1 MTAPLPTIEQ
11 ARTAAQTDAAID
23 AAGTLVEAAR
33 SYAACLAAL
42 ACYVQHEAPTASDAC
57 TRAQARLLVAGEPG
71 GNIEADAAPL
81 LRAAGSPLA
90 ALLALAGD
98 AAARGGERAAREI
111 ERCAGQVAGLGDNR
125 PTH

>member
-1 MTAPLPTIEQ
+1 MTAPLPTLEQ
-11 ARTAAQTDAAID
+11 ARDAAQSDASID
-23 AAGTLVEAAR
+23 AAGALVEAAR

-42 ACYVQHEAPTASDAC
+42 ACYIAHEAPTASDAC

-71 GNIEADAAPL
+71 GNIEADPAGL
-81 LRAAGSPLA
+81 LGAAGSPLA

-111 ERCAGQVAGLGDNR
+111 ERCAGEVAGPGNNR

>member
-1 MTAPLPTIEQ
+1 MTAPLPTLEQ
-11 ARTAAQTDAAID
+11 ARDAAQTDAAID
-23 AAGTLVEAAR
+23 AAGALVEAAG

-42 ACYVQHEAPTASDAC
+42 ACYVQHEAPAASDAC
-57 TRAQARLLVAGEPG
+57 TRAQARLLVVGEPG

-111 ERCAGQVAGLGDNR
+111 ERCAREVARGGNNR

>member
-1 MTAPLPTIEQ
+1 MTAPRHTIEQ
-11 ARTAAQTDAAID
+11 ARAAAQADAAID
-23 AAGTLVEAAR
+23 AAGALVEAAR

-71 GNIEADAAPL
+71 GNIEADPAGL
-81 LRAAGSPLA
+81 LSAAGSPLA

-111 ERCAGQVAGLGDNR
+111 ERCAGEVAGMGDN
-125 PTH
+125 

>member
-1 MTAPLPTIEQ
+1 MTAPLPTLEQ
-11 ARTAAQTDAAID
+11 ARDAAQSDAAID
-23 AAGTLVEAAR
+23 AAGALVEAAR

-42 ACYVQHEAPTASDAC
+42 ACYIAHEAPTASDAC